1 MSESASFARY
11 RGIFPASALGAYAAA
26 IALAPKPRGALILAA
41 PLVVVPVCYW
51 TMLKPRRW
59 LALFFASALLLP
71 PLPLGIGN
79 SGPHP
84 AVLFVLLG
92 VLAGVLNAGVW
103 RVPASSLNRAM
114 AVFFL
119 VLLGSVAA
127 AIFYSGAVVGL
138 GSLARVCLFG
148 ISVYV
153 FLFTAYGPGAV
164 EPPDAF
170 VKTRALFGLAVA
182 SALFA
187 CVDFYFQFP
196 APAGF
201 GPQYIWLSSGVY
213 RRAQG
218 LFYEASTLGNFC
230 AFFLTMIV
238 TALLRPPGK
247 SPASRRVLLLGGMVF
262 VAALA
267 FSFSRGSV
275 LNLVVAMAVLIYQ
288 RRPRVRLGRFFLLLT
303 GTGIAAAIGLS
314 ALLPVFTRAY
324 WMRLSS
330 SVTYAFS
337 ATEGLLSGRVESWRT
352 ILGFLAQHPWH
363 ALFGIGYKT
372 LPYSEYLGRTVI
384 TDNMYLSLLA
394 ETGVV
399 GLAAMLWLSVEILRA
414 ARLAGRSADPQR
426 AFFGSW
432 MLAFWS
438 GELVQMLTGDLL
450 TYWRVLP
457 LCFWALAIAV
467 RHERIIS

>member
-1 MSESASFARY
+1 
-11 RGIFPASALGAYAAA
+11 
-26 IALAPKPRGALILAA
+26 
-41 PLVVVPVCYW
+41 
-51 TMLKPRRW
+51 
-59 LALFFASALLLP
+59 
-71 PLPLGIGN
+71 
-79 SGPHP
+79 
-84 AVLFVLLG
+84 
-92 VLAGVLNAGVW
+92 
-103 RVPASSLNRAM
+103 
-114 AVFFL
+114 
-119 VLLGSVAA
+119 
-127 AIFYSGAVVGL
+127 
-138 GSLARVCLFG
+138 
-148 ISVYV
+148 
-153 FLFTAYGPGAV
+153 
-164 EPPDAF
+164 
-170 VKTRALFGLAVA
+170 
-182 SALFA
+182 
-187 CVDFYFQFP
+187 
-196 APAGF
+196 
-201 GPQYIWLSSGVY
+201 
-213 RRAQG
+213 
-218 LFYEASTLGNFC
+218 
-230 AFFLTMIV
+230 
-238 TALLRPPGK
+238 
-247 SPASRRVLLLGGMVF
+247 LGGMVF

-314 ALLPVFTRAY
+314 VLLPVFTRAY